1 MKKTHYIKIFAVI
14 LSVIL
19 LTTTMNFGSVNAYA
33 ETYNNSLSWEERVE
47 RRSASGVAI
56 FVLGILVGYVV
67 DGVLIYSTGYSA
79 GQLTSQVISKIVR
92 AANRAPQGSKL
103 HFNSNGDLVGGSSGK
118 YSVLYIQ

>member
-1 MKKTHYIKIFAVI
+1 
-14 LSVIL
+14 
-19 LTTTMNFGSVNAYA
+19 MNFGSVNAYA